1 MSIRLP
7 AAAITGEKRFITS
20 PVSGLKSMRS
30 FSVPASLM
38 IFALPSAATYI
49 IGGSWQ
55 LQTLAENTGTE
66 SEKSKITDKNND
78 SIFFKKI
85 TP

>member
-1 MSIRLP
+1 
-7 AAAITGEKRFITS
+7 
-20 PVSGLKSMRS
+20 
-30 FSVPASLM
+30 M